1 MKGGFRNMKIF
12 KSILA
17 FLIYYFLG
25 YLIFNTFIY
34 ITQLLIYLV
43 LKIDLSLVDSYIQL
57 FKDNLIIYTVIYII
71 ILIAYFI
78 YNILHIIIYIIY
90 LYDIIYNMYNIN
102 NIFYMYFKA

>member
-1 MKGGFRNMKIF
+1 MKIF

-78 YNILHIIIYIIY
+78 YNMILVKILNEKLEKIKKVGGK
-90 LYDIIYNMYNIN
+90 NE
-102 NIFYMYFKA
+102 K